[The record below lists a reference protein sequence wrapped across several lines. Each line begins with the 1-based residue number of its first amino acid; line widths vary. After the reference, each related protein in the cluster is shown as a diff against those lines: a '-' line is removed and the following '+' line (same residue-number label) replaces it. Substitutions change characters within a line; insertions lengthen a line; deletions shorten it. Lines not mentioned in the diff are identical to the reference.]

1 MDNNTKKI
9 AIGVGIIVLLLWF
22 SKKDVAETSTE
33 ESGGGGGGGIGG
45 IMPMGITLITTPA
58 AATTTATTPAN
69 TSSSTTTSTTSSTP
83 SSSKTTT
90 TSGTPVKVDTSAPID
105 PAGGRGVY
113 QPIPN
118 PTDTSPTNT
127 MNESVLCGNNQ
138 SYSVSSSDIK
148 AAGGS
153 VSWCNKNGYSGGS
166 SKFVGFDGKIRRPSY
181 KVDFS

>member
-33 ESGGGGGGGIGG
+33 ESGGGGGGGGIGG

-58 AATTTATTPAN
+58 ATTTTATTPAN
-69 TSSSTTTSTTSSTP
+69 TSSSST
-83 SSSKTTT
+83 TTT
-90 TSGTPVKVDTSAPID
+90 TSSTPVKVDTSAPID

-118 PTDTSPTNT
+118 PTDISPTNT